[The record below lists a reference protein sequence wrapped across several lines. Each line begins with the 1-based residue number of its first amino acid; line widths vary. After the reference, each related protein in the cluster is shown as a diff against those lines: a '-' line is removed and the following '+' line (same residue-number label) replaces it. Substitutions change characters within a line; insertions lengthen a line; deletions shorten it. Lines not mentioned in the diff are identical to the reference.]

1 MEVSTMKQVRA
12 FYFVLAIFAL
22 FIMQSCGGGGG
33 GGGGTATTSQP
44 GSLSLSLTDASTDAY
59 QAVYVTI
66 GEVQVHMNGGA
77 WKVVASPNKT
87 YNLLDLVNGVR
98 EQLGI
103 SELDAG
109 NYTEMRLIIG
119 ETPDGGINILTQ
131 KHPYANYVIDLDDNE
146 HELKVP
152 SGYQTGV
159 KIVQGFTISE
169 KQTTELVLDFSA
181 SASVVVA
188 GKSGNWLLK
197 PTIKVLN
204 TEEWAIISGTVRDG
218 ANQGVEGVLV
228 SAQIFTEPPA
238 NPSAD
243 DIENEVVIET
253 STVTDAAGQY
263 KIFIRPGT
271 YNIVAYSTYYS
282 PAVECSVKLVSGEV
296 APNNDFPLVSVETE
310 TVSGSVTISGAV
322 EDQYATISFRQLVDC
337 NADGIPETPIE
348 VSSVNVINGGTYS
361 MTLPV
366 GSYEVIASSYQV
378 PTVVEPLDILSGV
391 TSTVLDISM

>member
-1 MEVSTMKQVRA
+1 VRA

>member
-1 MEVSTMKQVRA
+1 
-12 FYFVLAIFAL
+12 
-22 FIMQSCGGGGG
+22 
-33 GGGGTATTSQP
+33 
-44 GSLSLSLTDASTDAY
+44 
-59 QAVYVTI
+59 
-66 GEVQVHMNGGA
+66 
-77 WKVVASPNKT
+77 
-87 YNLLDLVNGVR
+87 
-98 EQLGI
+98 
-103 SELDAG
+103 
-109 NYTEMRLIIG
+109 MRLIIG

>member
-366 GSYEVIASSYQV
+366 GSYEVIATSYQV